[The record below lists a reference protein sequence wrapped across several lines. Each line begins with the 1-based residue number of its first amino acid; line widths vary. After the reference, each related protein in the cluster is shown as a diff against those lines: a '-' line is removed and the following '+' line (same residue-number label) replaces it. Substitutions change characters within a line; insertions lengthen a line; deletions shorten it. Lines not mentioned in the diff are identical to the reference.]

1 MSYKLYKITV
11 EKTFVIAAP
20 AEDTIETVEGC
31 VCNIMRLHSDDMRSE
46 APTHILAE
54 EIHSTRDLPDDWV
67 PGCLPYTNFGPAKM
81 PAELV
86 NKTIKEYL
94 EDGTDKANS

>member
-1 MSYKLYKITV
+1 MNYKLYKITV

-20 AEDTIETVEGC
+20 AGDTLDAVENS
-31 VCNIMRLHSDDMRSE
+31 VPDIMREHSSDMRSE
-46 APTHILAE
+46 APTNILAE
-54 EIHSTRDLPDDWV
+54 EIKSARDLPDEWDPV
-67 PGCLPYTNFGPAKM
+67 CLPYTNHSPAKM

-94 EDGTDKANS
+94 DGINEANS